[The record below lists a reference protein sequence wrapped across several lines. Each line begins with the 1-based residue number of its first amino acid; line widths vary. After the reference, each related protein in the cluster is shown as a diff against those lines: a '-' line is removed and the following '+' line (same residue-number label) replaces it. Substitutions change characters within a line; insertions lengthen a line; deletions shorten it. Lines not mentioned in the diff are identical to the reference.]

1 MSKKLPQPEPKGFR
15 PDPHRQ
21 HPPIDRKIQLPEPVR
36 RAAARADALLTGKPF
51 ERAPQRNRTFSYSD
65 TEIVEAMQ
73 YLDREGLQAGDP
85 RVATIIAL
93 AREGAQHIKARRR
106 GAHEPRENS
115 ENVTQ
120 RLGALLQAY
129 RELSPNL
136 QKRPTGATTIRFLRT
151 AMVQKL
157 GKKDTDHTISEDTI
171 RQDIRLVRPYM
182 RLIQQGI
189 IPRTGSP
196 KGQKEISEKTKQEME
211 AGKKAV
217 AAAESGKKAQVRPS
231 PRSKA
236 APKTKMR
243 NS

>member
-129 RELSPNL
+129 RELSPTF
-136 QKRPTGATTIRFLRT
+136 KRDQPARQRSAFCVQQWSKNSAKRIPTT
-151 AMVQKL
+151 Q
-157 GKKDTDHTISEDTI
+157 
-171 RQDIRLVRPYM
+171 
-182 RLIQQGI
+182 
-189 IPRTGSP
+189 SP
-196 KGQKEISEKTKQEME
+196 KTLSDRIS
-211 AGKKAV
+211 GWC
-217 AAAESGKKAQVRPS
+217 VR
-231 PRSKA
+231 
-236 APKTKMR
+236 TCD
-243 NS
+243 